1 MRLEFL
7 PHLAKE
13 RGRRATG
20 IYRIQT
26 RPHPEWRPRTYEAVP
41 EERNMTNPA
50 SPSAPARGL
59 SGGYLNCLHA
69 NVLTAG
75 SSVELL
81 LVRQVRAS
89 NASGAKV
96 S

>member
-1 MRLEFL
+1 M
-7 PHLAKE
+7 
-13 RGRRATG
+13 
-20 IYRIQT
+20 
-26 RPHPEWRPRTYEAVP
+26 P